1 MNNGFRIDTDINRS
15 LTLKQT
21 KQAALNA
28 LQEYEVDWSSIHF
41 IQLSEHVTFRI
52 ECGEGE
58 KLLLRIHPKSKSRE
72 ETVSELEWLATLRYK
87 GLVVPEA
94 VLNREGAF
102 VTDTSPSG
110 GQRYYATLLRWVEGE
125 RMDKRALTVESIRK
139 MGALM
144 AQLHEASA
152 DFSPYKG
159 FTRPSWGKESFQRDW
174 EHLQRHYCHFISH
187 AAFELYTM
195 AAAKVAN
202 HLEMLEPHE
211 HNYGMIHADLYNNNV
226 VFRDGEPYAIDF
238 GRCGFGYHLYDMAQ
252 SIMGLSPPQR
262 ELFIDGYEQIRK
274 LEDNSIP
281 ILECFFIMSIIEAY
295 SFHAENVLEIE
306 GLIEEQPYAQAI
318 LRAYM
323 NGEPFIFQSLDEVS
337 FT

>member
-28 LQEYEVDWSSIHF
+28 LQEYEADWSSIHF
-41 IQLSEHVTFRI
+41 IQVSEHVTFRI
-52 ECGEGE
+52 ENGEEE
-58 KLLLRIHPKSKSRE
+58 KFLLRIHQVSKSRE
-72 ETVSELEWLATLRYK
+72 ETISELEWLATLRRK

-102 VTDTSPSG
+102 VTNTATSG
-110 GQRYYATLLRWVEGE
+110 GQRYYATMLRWIEGE
-125 RMDKRALTVESIRK
+125 RLDKKALTEESIRK

-144 AQLHEASA
+144 ANLHEASA
-152 DFSPYKG
+152 DFHPYNG
-159 FTRPSWGKESFQRDW
+159 FIRPSWGSESFQRDW
-174 EHLQRHYCHFISH
+174 EHLQRHHWHFISDE
-187 AAFELYTM
+187 AFELYTI

-202 HLEMLEPHE
+202 HLETLEPHE
-211 HNYGMIHADLYNNNV
+211 RNYGMIHADLHNGNV
-226 VFRDGEPYAIDF
+226 VFRDDEPYAIDF

-252 SIMGLSPPQR
+252 SIMGLLPPQR
-262 ELFIDGYEQIRK
+262 ELFIDGYEQVRK
-274 LEDNSIP
+274 MDDYAIP

-295 SFHAENVLEIE
+295 SFHAENALETE

-323 NGEPFIFQSLDEVS
+323 NGAPFMFQTLDEDS
-337 FT
+337 LS